1 MQFKHNFGVQRN
13 IPEIA
18 HLLVCETTESTRTHT
33 LRLAELTINR
43 RKSGF
48 GIDRRLDS
56 RFGRLHVFPVRLDP
70 RLYSPNLASFVVS
83 LWFIQRQRQRPPI
96 YRTRLVRGA
105 VLHVPGLSRK
115 GKQYRHQQQQHH
127 ESRCLAGTEQRLA
140 QIRATTPQQSECAQ
154 EEDHT
159 RNRQKPRSRHTQ
171 IYTRQVRL
179 PTASTAAVRRPPSA
193 ILFCSSS

>member
-43 RKSGF
+43 RREKADSESTGALIAASD
-48 GIDRRLDS
+48 GCTSS
-56 RFGRLHVFPVRLDP
+56 RFDSTLDFILP
-70 RLYSPNLASFVVS
+70 TLASFVVS

-140 QIRATTPQQSECAQ
+140 QIRATTPQQSECA
-154 EEDHT
+154 
-159 RNRQKPRSRHTQ
+159 
-171 IYTRQVRL
+171 
-179 PTASTAAVRRPPSA
+179 
-193 ILFCSSS
+193 